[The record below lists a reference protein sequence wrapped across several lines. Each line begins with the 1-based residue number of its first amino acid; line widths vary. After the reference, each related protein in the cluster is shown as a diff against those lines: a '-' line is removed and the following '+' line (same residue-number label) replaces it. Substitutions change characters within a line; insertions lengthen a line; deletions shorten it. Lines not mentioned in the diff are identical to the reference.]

1 MADYTVAPA
10 SIPQE
15 EFLNAEEDIVFYGG
29 AAGGGKSFAALANH
43 LKYIEDKH
51 YKGVVVRRTT
61 PMLMKQGAVWDE
73 AKDLY
78 RLVDPECRIR
88 IKDRKIVFRTGAEV
102 GFDHFER
109 ASNTDNWQ
117 GSQLSAVV
125 MDELTHFEE
134 SQMWYLISRLR
145 SKAKMRPNLRA
156 TMNPDP
162 DSWVL
167 KYILWYLYPE
177 GHELAGRPDPERD
190 GKTRWF
196 YRLDNELR
204 WFSTKKEA
212 LEENPN
218 AKPLSFKFI
227 SATCYDN
234 PYINDNYIANLE
246 GLGRVE
252 KEILLYGNWFA
263 RPEANGYAKRE
274 WFKEVLTE
282 PAWVDI
288 DYTVRAYDFA
298 GTLKSSDSYYD
309 PDYTASV
316 KMSKLKDGSYFIHD
330 VKRIRIRHGDWVKF
344 ILDSARE
351 DGIGCDIVVP
361 IDPNPMAKRAS
372 DLMFRE
378 VIEAGYFVRQF
389 KASGNKVDRFRPFAS
404 MLMNGG
410 VSILK
415 GCGIDYENNV
425 ANELTFYYSELE
437 RFDGTRKSGVDS
449 HDDMVDATSDAF
461 VALAQRMNM
470 PDISGFAVDSA
481 SISSVNYF

>member
-162 DSWVL
+162 DSWVDI
-167 KYILWYLYPE
+167 KVYV
-177 GHELAGRPDPERD
+177 
-190 GKTRWF
+190 F
-196 YRLDNELR
+196 Y
-204 WFSTKKEA
+204 
-212 LEENPN
+212 
-218 AKPLSFKFI
+218 
-227 SATCYDN
+227 
-234 PYINDNYIANLE
+234 
-246 GLGRVE
+246 
-252 KEILLYGNWFA
+252 
-263 RPEANGYAKRE
+263 
-274 WFKEVLTE
+274 
-282 PAWVDI
+282 
-288 DYTVRAYDFA
+288 
-298 GTLKSSDSYYD
+298 
-309 PDYTASV
+309 
-316 KMSKLKDGSYFIHD
+316 M
-330 VKRIRIRHGDWVKF
+330 
-344 ILDSARE
+344 
-351 DGIGCDIVVP
+351 
-361 IDPNPMAKRAS
+361 PM
-372 DLMFRE
+372 
-378 VIEAGYFVRQF
+378 
-389 KASGNKVDRFRPFAS
+389 
-404 MLMNGG
+404 
-410 VSILK
+410 
-415 GCGIDYENNV
+415 
-425 ANELTFYYSELE
+425 
-437 RFDGTRKSGVDS
+437 
-449 HDDMVDATSDAF
+449 
-461 VALAQRMNM
+461 
-470 PDISGFAVDSA
+470 
-481 SISSVNYF
+481 